1 MPKVSVI
8 VPNYRHAPYLTW
20 RIDTVLNQTYRDF
33 DLLIL
38 DDASTDNS
46 REIIE
51 HYRGRAGVRIH
62 YNDTNSGSVFHQ
74 WEKGIRMTDSD
85 YVWIAE
91 SDDWAEPTFLERL
104 VPVLDAHPGVG
115 IAYCQSWI
123 VDREFKVTGHAGCWT
138 DDLDAARWKRDFIA
152 SGREEISRFLLVKNT
167 IPNTSAVLQRRSTL
181 AKLRS
186 IDASFRLC
194 GDWMHWIRML
204 AEADLAFVAE
214 NLNFWR
220 LQSSNART
228 APPGVLEWQEG
239 ERVLNWACDRLQIDE
254 AGRNRALLAFLRKC
268 WQWQKEYLETLPLP
282 AGNQT

>member
-38 DDASTDNS
+38 DDASPDHS
-46 REIIE
+46 REVIE
-51 HYRGRAGVRIH
+51 RYRGRKALRIH
-62 YNDTNSGSVFHQ
+62 YSDTNSGSVFHQ
-74 WEKGIRMTDSD
+74 WESGVRMTDSD

-91 SDDWAEPTFLERL
+91 SDDWAEPEFLARL
-104 VPVLDAHPGVG
+104 VPVLDAHPEVG

-123 VDREFKVTGHAGCWT
+123 ADQESKVTGHASCWT
-138 DDLDAARWKRDFIA
+138 DDLDAARWKSDFVA
-152 SGREEISRFLLVKNT
+152 SGREEIVRFLLTKNT
-167 IPNTSAVLQRRSTL
+167 IPNASAVLQRRSVL
-181 AKLRS
+181 AKVRP

-204 AEADLAFVAE
+204 AEADVAFVAE

-220 LQSSNART
+220 LRSSNVRT

-239 ERVLNWACDRLQIDE
+239 ERVLCWACDRLGIDE
-254 AGRNRALLAFLRKC
+254 AGRNRVLLAFLRRC
-268 WQWQKEYLETLPLP
+268 WQWQREYLEALP
-282 AGNQT
+282 AEARLQG